1 MAENGAE
8 QAEYHLGCS
17 ECTVDT
23 GGFRFESPQKA
34 TDFSPDKI
42 ECQNCGQTVTP
53 IVLKRLADIDN
64 DQDGGSV

>member
-1 MAENGAE
+1 MVENSAE
-8 QAEYHLGCS
+8 QAEYQLGCP
-17 ECTVDT
+17 ECIVDT
-23 GGFRFESPQKA
+23 GGFRFESHQKA